1 MEGMGD
7 NGGDNSSI
15 KHSSSNTHQEKPLNG
30 KFHKS
35 HKALQADLAE
45 YEVIY
50 KHFCGQKK
58 KISNE
63 SDEENH
69 NNNNNDYVE
78 SSSRGKAAC
87 CTALR
92 AQIRNKKKS
101 INNGH
106 QKVPMKSNNA
116 SKNLP
121 QFPVACKR
129 YRNELLKLIHSY
141 CKHTQKIYAYNNSVK
156 NGARRIEH
164 KIGNIEQQQN
174 SRTPNQHQNTNK
186 LPARP
191 KSEVSPNHSPA
202 MNDGAPLHKSKADGN
217 DQNAK

>member
-1 MEGMGD
+1 MRIGD
-7 NGGDNSSI
+7 NGGDNSSVI
-15 KHSSSNTHQEKPLNG
+15 HSSSNTHQKTSLNA
-30 KFHKS
+30 KYNKLR
-35 HKALQADLAE
+35 KALKAELAE
-45 YEVIY
+45 HEVIY

-63 SDEENH
+63 SDGENH
-69 NNNNNDYVE
+69 NNNDNDYVE
-78 SSSRGKAAC
+78 SSSKRKTAC

-101 INNGH
+101 ISNGH

-141 CKHTQKIYAYNNSVK
+141 CKHTQKIY
-156 NGARRIEH
+156 GTRRNEH
-164 KIGNIEQQQN
+164 KIVNIDQQLN
-174 SRTPNQHQNTNK
+174 SRTSNQHKNSNK
-186 LPARP
+186 LPTRSKP
-191 KSEVSPNHSPA
+191 ELNPNHSSA
-202 MNDGAPLHKSKADGN
+202 INGGAPLDKSKADRN
-217 DQNAK
+217 DEKAN